1 MDDID
6 GMLARLAAV
15 ASPRSL
21 VDDPAFLAR
30 LDASA
35 TQGAVLGMARS
46 AAIGVVAAAL
56 MVAVHVGTATDPA
69 PGSGGGPL
77 LTTTNGVVL

>member
-6 GMLARLAAV
+6 GMLARLATV

-21 VDDPAFLAR
+21 VDDPAFLTR

-35 TQGAVLGMARS
+35 TRGAVLGMARS
-46 AAIGVVAAAL
+46 AAVGVAAAAL
-56 MVAVHVGTATDPA
+56 MVAVHVGTATGPA
-69 PGSGGGPL
+69 AGSGGGPL
-77 LTTTNGVVL
+77 LTTNGVVL